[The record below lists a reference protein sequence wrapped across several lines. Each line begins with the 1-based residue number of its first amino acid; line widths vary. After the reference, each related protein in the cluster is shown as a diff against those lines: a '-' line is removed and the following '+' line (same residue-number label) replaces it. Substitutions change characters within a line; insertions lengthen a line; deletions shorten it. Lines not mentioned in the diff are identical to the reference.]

1 MYSEEV
7 QKLVNEGWKVLNT
20 FKIADDDLEGT
31 VIGINSTEIK
41 TNGFPTSYELLERFK
56 REHKEVRLEQAYSR
70 VTQQP
75 LPSEYRTVYVR
86 D

>member
-7 QKLVNEGWKVLNT
+7 QQLVNEGWKRLGT
-20 FKIADDDLEGT
+20 FRIADEDLD
-31 VIGINSTEIK
+31 GIFIRSNSVEAK
-41 TNGFPTSYELLERFK
+41 TNDFPTSYELLERFK